1 VVVNGCLPDAP
12 GLERDPAEAAA
23 EAGLEVDTATAAA
36 LRRAAEF
43 HRHRSSLQ
51 EEQLVRLG
59 EELPLPQLRTRVL
72 YDDHIGPDQLELLAS
87 DLAAGIERLPDERP
101 AAGQHRRPS
110 VPGP

>member
-1 VVVNGCLPDAP
+1 
-12 GLERDPAEAAA
+12 
-23 EAGLEVDTATAAA
+23 
-36 LRRAAEF
+36 
-43 HRHRSSLQ
+43 
-51 EEQLVRLG
+51 
-59 EELPLPQLRTRVL
+59 VL